1 MAVLLVISLKTC
13 RFSSILYL
21 PIQLATFNVFS
32 LIFSKS
38 HTNSLLALSCL
49 LYIFFRGGLE
59 NNSFWT
65 STNTGCETVTMNG
78 SVLCSCNHLTHF
90 AILLSPGVVRE
101 RKIVCVKEIVE
112 GGVMIILKYRK
123 LCADFCLRRKY
134 QKFIERF

>member
-1 MAVLLVISLKTC
+1 MCFCQSAVSEILIQIE
-13 RFSSILYL
+13 FSSVTH
-21 PIQLATFNVFS
+21 ACFS
-32 LIFSKS
+32 LML
-38 HTNSLLALSCL
+38 TNL
-49 LYIFFRGGLE
+49 FFRE
-59 NNSFWT
+59 EVVNNSFWT